1 MRINWKTMWALE
13 EERTEAEAEDTAEF
27 AERMAEAIVKRN
39 MGGPALWFMEA
50 MVPVS
55 FLGGQTLLFFSP
67 LAGFLGWNDSYR
79 ALTEI
84 LSSRKQTRQLI
95 NKIESAQAQKQ
106 EADE

>member
-1 MRINWKTMWALE
+1 MHINWKTMWAME
-13 EERTEAEAEDTAEF
+13 EERSEDEAGDCGAF
-27 AERMAEAIVKRN
+27 AERMAEAVVKRN
-39 MGGPALWFMEA
+39 LGVPALWFMEA
-50 MVPVS
+50 MEPVS

-67 LAGFLGWNDSYR
+67 LAGFLGWNDSYK

-95 NKIESAQAQKQ
+95 NKIESAQAQKH